1 MTTSR
6 LTLKEILQKAIEK
19 EIASQ
24 LLYSDLGRRTPD
36 KIAKDTFKELTKQE
50 EGHQQL
56 LEKYQRGELKGGALR
71 AGQVI
76 DYKIAEATG
85 QTEITPEMT
94 LKEIF
99 LVAANR
105 EKSAHEAYLALA
117 AAHPAGRVKT
127 VIEDLAS
134 QELTHKHRL
143 EFLYTEVAFP
153 QTAGG

>member
-1 MTTSR
+1 MTSR
-6 LTLKEILQKAIEK
+6 LTLKEVLQKAIEK
-19 EIASQ
+19 EIGSQ
-24 LLYSDLGRRTPD
+24 ELYRDLGRRTAD
-36 KIAKDTFKELTKQE
+36 KTAKDTFEELVRQE

-56 LEKYQRGELKGGALR
+56 LERYLRGELKGGALR
-71 AGQVI
+71 VEQVI
-76 DYKIAEATG
+76 DYKIAENTG

-99 LVAANR
+99 LLAANR
-105 EKSAHEAYLALA
+105 EKMAHEAYLALA
-117 AAHPAGRVKT
+117 DVHPAGRVKT
-127 VIEDLAS
+127 LLEDLAS